1 MVCLGGQDTPGGLGG
16 LAGGLAGL
24 GDLRGQGDLGGL
36 SLLAARVVQV
46 RGQSGLG
53 GTRRQPLE
61 FPAKPT

>member
-1 MVCLGGQDTPGGLGG
+1 VVCLGGQDTPGGL
-16 LAGGLAGL
+16 GGLAGL

-53 GTRRQPLE
+53 GARRQPLE

>member
-1 MVCLGGQDTPGGLGG
+1 M
-16 LAGGLAGL
+16 GGLAGL

-36 SLLAARVVQV
+36 SLLAARVVQA

-53 GTRRQPLE
+53 GARRQPLE